1 LLADKAKHWLTQPL
15 VSPVPIEKSA
25 DLEMDGSGES
35 GGFSRTMAGRI
46 ACRSKDAGH
55 TWFAVWIAHASQG
68 GSRRSRIPL
77 GEPTIL
83 CSRRMKVS

>member
-1 LLADKAKHWLTQPL
+1 LHFLHRVALWYRTT
-15 VSPVPIEKSA
+15 VPIEKSA

-35 GGFSRTMAGRI
+35 GGFSRIVAGRI
-46 ACRSKDAGH
+46 ACRSKDAEH